1 MFRFEFNKKEL
12 EEISKKA
19 LLTDLQERLIE
30 YRIKEYSIDKMAML
44 ERMATATISREL
56 RKAKNKIK
64 KSL

>member
-19 LLTDLQERLIE
+19 LLTDLQEMAILE
-30 YRIKEYSIDKMAML
+30 KMG
-44 ERMATATISREL
+44 TATISREL
-56 RKAKNKIK
+56 KKAKEKIK

>member
-30 YRIKEYSIDKMAML
+30 YRIKEYSIDKMAIL
-44 ERMATATISREL
+44 EKMGTATISREL
-56 RKAKNKIK
+56 KKAKEKIK

>member
-1 MFRFEFNKKEL
+1 MFKFEFNKKEL

-30 YRIKEYSIDKMAML
+30 YRIKEYSIDKMAIL
-44 ERMATATISREL
+44 EKMATATISREL
-56 RKAKNKIK
+56 KKAKDKIK

>member
-19 LLTDLQERLIE
+19 LLTDLQERLIK
-30 YRIKEYSIDKMAML
+30 YRIKEYSIDKMAIL
-44 ERMATATISREL
+44 EKMGTATISREL
-56 RKAKNKIK
+56 KKAKEKIK